1 MPTICLQ
8 NIDNERK
15 TRHTQKKTYTCKPI
29 TLRLNKSQNTL
40 ARLNKATRTK
50 KLVANVVLNQNPVV
64 LAFTTTNINIDVS
77 SQNCLI
83 AL

>member
-15 TRHTQKKTYTCKPI
+15 TRHTQKTYTCKPI